1 MSQVLLV
8 RNNGSLGSQQLAND
22 LRERGLNLVEFDPC
36 QSSWDDL
43 YPPELVLFDIAS
55 PPDADVL
62 HKTRTQWKPVPKI
75 CLLLDKNVANGMRL
89 AREWNADGFLSKDE
103 ASETAFKRLT
113 ALMNAESSDPDLA
126 LRQAI
131 SEVEHLERKL
141 ADLTHRFNEQSA
153 QKEFAE
159 RSLRDSEAIYH
170 SLVESLPINLFRK
183 DREGRFTYANKLFCN
198 ELGVSQSELIGKTD
212 FDFFPYED
220 ATKYRANDAAV
231 IKQGEPFEDVEEH
244 RTPDGKELFVHVLKV
259 PFFDSD
265 GNPIGVQAVYW
276 DVTAR
281 IMAERQME
289 QARQAAEYANQAKSD
304 FLANMS
310 HEIRTPMN
318 AIMGMTE
325 LVLSSDLTLDQREHL
340 EIVQGASDSL
350 LALID
355 DILDFSKIEAGKLDL
370 EATQFSLGERLGDT
384 MKTLAL
390 RAHQKNLELA
400 FRIAKDVP
408 RVVIG
413 DSHRIRQIIVNLV
426 GNAIKFTEQGEV
438 VLDVNLVEP
447 GDGEAK
453 LHFVVSDTGI
463 GISKKQQE
471 TIFQAFE
478 QADTSMT
485 RRFGGT
491 GLGLA
496 ISSRLVQLMGG
507 KLWVESE
514 QDVGSQF
521 HFELTFPLGDES
533 SEVANVTPVHVRGS
547 RALVID
553 DNETNRRILEE
564 MTSNWGML
572 TTIAESADVGLV
584 KIEEAFDKGEPFS
597 IVITDASM
605 PDVDGFQLVEKL
617 RADSRFKN
625 VPVLM
630 LTSAD
635 RPGDIQRCQTL
646 GIRRRMIKP
655 VKQSELL
662 QSIESTLG
670 SWSQRQS
677 DIENEVVDNKLEP
690 LKILLAE
697 DSRTNQLLAV
707 ALLTKAGHS
716 VDLVETGR
724 EAVQQTAKKN
734 YDVVLMD
741 IQMPEMDGLEATRAI
756 RKREA
761 ETKQHIPIIA
771 MTAHA
776 MKGDEERCL
785 ANGMDGYLSKPI
797 KTKEF
802 FATLRALGKSAGE
815 IKASGAGRIDWD
827 VALRNVGGHEDI
839 LEAVINSILAETPQV
854 LQNLIQSVDEHDY
867 PTAKRHV
874 HTIQGNLRPFQLSP
888 VAELTRRIEKLCGAD
903 DPDEDVPRLL
913 PELSEMVNQVL
924 AALKS
929 RAS

>member
-8 RNNGSLGSQQLAND
+8 QKNGAHGSQQLASQ
-22 LRERGLNLVEFDPC
+22 LRERGLDLIEFDPH
-36 QSSWDDL
+36 QTPSD
-43 YPPELVLFDIAS
+43 ELS
-55 PPDADVL
+55 PPTLILLDIHPQDSDIL
-62 HKTRTQWKPVPKI
+62 HQVRSLWNPTPRI
-75 CLLLDKNVANGMRL
+75 CLLIDAPIAHGIRL
-89 AREWNADGFLSKDE
+89 AREWNMDGFLSRDE
-103 ASETAFKRLT
+103 LPDVAANRLRAMLDANAS
-113 ALMNAESSDPDLA
+113 NSDSA

-131 SEVEHLERKL
+131 SEVERLERKL
-141 ADLTHRFNEQSA
+141 ADLSSRFDEQSA
-153 QKEFAE
+153 QRAFAE
-159 RSLRDSEAIYH
+159 RNLRDTEAIYH

-183 DREGRFTYANKLFCN
+183 DRDGHFTFANKLFCN

-212 FDFFPYED
+212 FDFFPHED

-231 IKQGEPFEDVEEH
+231 IEQGKPFEDVEEH

-289 QARQAAEYANQAKSD
+289 HARQAAEHANQAKSD

-325 LVLSSDLTLDQREHL
+325 LVLSSELTMDQREHL

-370 EATQFSLGERLGDT
+370 ESTPFSLGERLGDT

-408 RVVIG
+408 RVVVG

-438 VLDVNLVEP
+438 VLDVSLVEAE
-447 GDGEAK
+447 DTEVK
-453 LHFVVSDTGI
+453 LHFVVADTGI
-463 GISKKQQE
+463 GISAKQQK

-507 KLWVESE
+507 RLWVESE
-514 QDVGSQF
+514 QGVGSQF
-521 HFELTFPLGDES
+521 HFELTLPLGDEAD
-533 SEVANVTPVHVRGS
+533 EVAPVNPVHVRGA

-564 MTSNWGML
+564 MTTNWGMF
-572 TTIAESADVGLV
+572 TTSAESANIALEI
-584 KIEEAFDKGEPFS
+584 IEEAFDRGEPFS

-605 PDVDGFQLVEKL
+605 PEVDGFQLVEKL
-617 RADSRFKN
+617 RSDSRFTN

-646 GIRRRMIKP
+646 GIKRRMIKP

-662 QSIESTLG
+662 QTIESTLG

-677 DIENEVVDNKLEP
+677 DITDEVVDDKLEP
-690 LKILLAE
+690 LRILLAE

-724 EAVQQTAKKN
+724 EAVEQTAKNN

-756 RKREA
+756 RKRESV
-761 ETKQHIPIIA
+761 TKQHIPIVA

-802 FATLRALGKSAGE
+802 FATLRSLGKAAGE
-815 IKASGAGRIDWD
+815 VQVCETIEIDWK
-827 VALRNVGGHEDI
+827 VALHNVGGHEDI
-839 LEAVINSILAETPQV
+839 LEAVINSILLETPQS
-854 LQNLIQSVDEHDY
+854 LENLRVCVDQHDY
-867 PTAKRHV
+867 IEAKRHV
-874 HTIQGNLRPFQLSP
+874 HTIRGNLRPF
-888 VAELTRRIEKLCGAD
+888 ELKRITDLGKRIEQLCGAD
-903 DPDEDVPRLL
+903 DPDAEVPGLL
-913 PELSEMVNQVL
+913 PELADRLNEVL

-929 RAS
+929 RSG

>member
-8 RNNGSLGSQQLAND
+8 RNNGSKCSQEFANN
-22 LRERGLNLVEFDPC
+22 LRECGLDVTEFDPS
-36 QSSWDDL
+36 QSRWEGESQPD
-43 YPPELVLFDIAS
+43 LVLVDVATAHDANVLKCLRTHWQPAS
-55 PPDADVL
+55 
-62 HKTRTQWKPVPKI
+62 KT
-75 CLLLDKNVANGMRL
+75 CLLVDGEVANGIRL
-89 AREWNADGFLSKDE
+89 AREWKADGFLSLDE
-103 ASETAFKRLT
+103 CPDVVFKRLT
-113 ALMNAESSDPDLA
+113 AILESNADSDGM
-126 LRQAI
+126 LRHAI
-131 SEVEHLERKL
+131 SEVELLERKL
-141 ADLTHRFNEQSA
+141 TDLTKRFDEQFAQRKSA
-153 QKEFAE
+153 EKN
-159 RSLRDSEAIYH
+159 LRDTEAIYH

-183 DREGRFTYANKLFCN
+183 DREGHFTYANKLFCN
-198 ELGVSQSELIGKTD
+198 ELGVPQNELIGKTD
-212 FDFFPYED
+212 FDFFPHED

-231 IKQGEPFEDVEEH
+231 IEQGKPFEDVEEH

-259 PFFDSD
+259 PVFDSD
-265 GNPIGVQAVYW
+265 GAPIGVQAVYW

-281 IMAERQME
+281 ILAERQME
-289 QARQAAEYANQAKSD
+289 QAREAAEHANQAKSD

-325 LVLSSDLTLDQREHL
+325 LVLSSDLTMDQREHL

-370 EATQFSLGERLGDT
+370 ESTPFSLGERLGDT

-426 GNAIKFTEQGEV
+426 GNAIKFTEEGEV
-438 VLDVNLVEP
+438 VLDVDLVETD
-447 GDGEAK
+447 GDEAK

-463 GISKKQQE
+463 GISEKQQA

-507 KLWVESE
+507 NLWVESE
-514 QDVGSQF
+514 HGKGSRF
-521 HFELTFPLGDES
+521 HFEICLPVGDES
-533 SEVANVTPVHVRGS
+533 DQVAMVNPVHVRGS

-572 TTIAESADVGLV
+572 TTSAESANLGLQL
-584 KIEEAFDKGEPFS
+584 IEAAFDEGEPFS

-617 RADSRFKN
+617 RADSRFTN

-677 DIENEVVDNKLEP
+677 DIADEVVDDKLEP
-690 LKILLAE
+690 LEILLAE

-724 EAVQQTAKKN
+724 EAVEQTARKN

-756 RKREA
+756 RKRESK
-761 ETKQHIPIIA
+761 TKQHIPIIA

-785 ANGMDGYLSKPI
+785 SNGMDGYLSKPI
-797 KTKEF
+797 KTQEF
-802 FATLRALGKSAGE
+802 FATLRALGKPAGDLHSSVN
-815 IKASGAGRIDWD
+815 AVNWD
-827 VALRNVGGHEDI
+827 TALHNVGGHEDI
-839 LEAVINSILAETPQV
+839 LQAVINSVLDETPRE
-854 LQNLIQSVDEHDY
+854 LANLKACIDEQDY
-867 PTAKRHV
+867 VAAKRHV
-874 HTIQGNLRPFQLSP
+874 HTIKGNLRPFALESIID
-888 VAELTRRIEKLCGAD
+888 LTKRIEKLCGTD
-903 DPDEDVPRLL
+903 DPNDKVPGLL
-913 PELSEMVNQVL
+913 PELADMLDTFLE
-924 AALKS
+924 ALRS
-929 RAS
+929 RAK